1 MANMIIKYNLIAR
14 AIPSYIDNGGYYP
27 KPNDNDP
34 PPNFDLIGA
43 TVEGSTETALG
54 QLDSQEAVE
63 AYLDTY
69 TQDWTLPTPSD
80 PTIFVPF
87 NQAEAAAYIWSLK
100 T

>member
-1 MANMIIKYNLIAR
+1 MANMIIKYDLIAR
-14 AIPSYIDNGGYYP
+14 ATPSYIENGGYYP

-34 PPNFDLIGA
+34 PSNFDLVGA

-54 QLDSQEAVE
+54 ELDSQEAVE

-69 TQDWTLPTPSD
+69 TQDWTQPSATD
-80 PTIFVPF
+80 PSVEVPF
-87 NQAEAAAYIWSLK
+87 SQAEAAAYIWSLK